1 MAMDMITKNKLFSAI
16 MLSLAA
22 VGLLAI
28 LPVKCCM
35 SEKRMENK
43 EKNRQIE
50 ETARENIKNILNR
63 VSGLNEN

>member
-1 MAMDMITKNKLFSAI
+1 MITKNKLFSAI
-16 MLSLAA
+16 MLSLSA

-28 LPVKCCM
+28 LPVKSCM

-50 ETARENIKNILNR
+50 EAARENIKNDLNR
-63 VSGLNEN
+63 VNGLNEN

>member
-1 MAMDMITKNKLFSAI
+1 
-16 MLSLAA
+16 MLSLSA

-28 LPVKCCM
+28 LPVKSCM

-50 ETARENIKNILNR
+50 EAARENIKNDLNR